1 MNKNKF
7 QQHLTK
13 VKEQTSTSDFKDSKY
28 QDPPNKDEILKSV
41 QDAETHDQV
50 VQIINETFPE
60 WILGW
65 PKRYCVDYPHF
76 QNNWKFV
83 CKRSGTKTLSVMIV
97 DQIVFNDSRYSLL
110 KLFCELLTLFGHSV
124 RRKEEFV
131 GCKVCGDAIPSEM
144 VYGQLVERN
153 IQVPQ
158 CWMMR
163 CIGC

>member
-65 PKRYCVDYPHF
+65 PKRY
-76 QNNWKFV
+76 
-83 CKRSGTKTLSVMIV
+83 
-97 DQIVFNDSRYSLL
+97 
-110 KLFCELLTLFGHSV
+110 
-124 RRKEEFV
+124 
-131 GCKVCGDAIPSEM
+131 
-144 VYGQLVERN
+144 
-153 IQVPQ
+153 
-158 CWMMR
+158 
-163 CIGC
+163 